1 MDYIGTVQQLQ
12 TTAFGD
18 LDVASP
24 TPKIQ
29 LQFPYNINGLETV
42 RATTGSGT
50 VSFSQPFA
58 VCSTTAATNS
68 TASLSSKKNLHYA
81 TGQGGLC
88 LLTAVFTTGA
98 SGSTQWAGFA
108 NTLDA
113 LFFGYSGATFGV
125 NRRYNGTD
133 NFIAQSS
140 WNVDKMDGTGPSG
153 MTLDPTKGNV
163 YKIQYQWLGFGNI
176 KFYIENPATGTFQN
190 VHNIQYPNSAT
201 TTSLLNPAMQ
211 INIQANNTANNT
223 NISIRCPSMSAFVQG
238 NLIPTG
244 NNFSFAN
251 SKTIATTLTSIFGLK
266 NNTTFNGI
274 TNYKSIYLTG
284 LSFTNAGAISVVTL
298 ILNGTIGGS
307 PVYTNISSTTSV
319 ASVDI
324 AGTSV
329 TAGTTIMTLYNATN
343 TSITYDLSDLN
354 FYLEAGDVLS
364 FCGNNTT
371 GGGVALY
378 GTLNWIEQY

>member
-284 LSFTNAGAISVVTL
+284 LSFTNGSIISAVSL

-319 ASVDI
+319 ASVDT
-324 AGTSV
+324 AGAAV
-329 TAGTTIMTLYNATN
+329 TGGTTIITFYNGTN
-343 TSITYDLSDLN
+343 TSLDYDLTNLN
-354 FYLEAGDVLS
+354 LYLEPGDVLS
-364 FCGNNTT
+364 FCARGVS
-371 GGGVALY
+371 GGLR
-378 GTLNWIEQY
+378 TLFGSLRWIEQY